1 MIQYKFDI
9 IKAIYDTYASRQTKM
24 EFFMKKT
31 DSCAHPDT
39 IGLETKQ
46 QPANPCVLVIFGIA
60 GDLTKRLLYPAICNL
75 GSKGL
80 LDENFCIVG
89 VAVEKYTTPSFRA
102 QMVKDIHQFV
112 TTPAAKKFGLKL
124 VERIFYISGDFTNK
138 KTYVE
143 LNSSLKKLETKNAS
157 KNCLFYFAAPP
168 EFIGTIATGLQKVN
182 LLTEKD
188 HEYFRRIIVEKPF
201 GHDYASA
208 KALNLELLTY
218 VQEQQIFRIDHF
230 LGKETVQ
237 NLLAFRFSNGIFEP
251 IWNRRYIDHVQI
263 TVAETLGVELR
274 GAYYE
279 HAGALRDMV
288 PNHLLQLLSLI
299 TMEPPVT
306 FSADYIQD
314 EKSKVLHT
322 IQVFTPEQV
331 LQQTVRGQYGPGKI
345 GSVNVPGYREEK
357 NVDPASSTETYIAL
371 KILLD
376 NWRWLHVP
384 FYVRTGKRMPVRS
397 SEIVIQFKS
406 EPSILFGGAGQNV
419 MPNLLRIKI
428 QPDEG
433 ISLRF
438 NAKIPGQTLE
448 LGQVDMSF
456 KYSDYFGIE
465 PQTGYETVLYDC
477 MNGDHTLFE
486 RAEMVETAWSII
498 QPILDVW
505 SALPPRDFPNYA
517 AGTWG
522 PKEADDLLT
531 QDGREWIL

>member
-1 MIQYKFDI
+1 
-9 IKAIYDTYASRQTKM
+9 
-24 EFFMKKT
+24 MKKK
-31 DSCAHPDT
+31 SNIACSEKT
-39 IGLETKQ
+39 ISESKQ
-46 QPANPCVLVIFGIA
+46 QPAHPCVLVIFGIA

-75 GSKGL
+75 GRRGL
-80 LDENFCIVG
+80 LDENFYIVG
-89 VAVEKYTTPSFRA
+89 VAVEKYTTRTFRA
-102 QMVKDIHQFV
+102 QMEKDVQQFV
-112 TTPAAKKFGLKL
+112 TDPADKKFGLAFL
-124 VERIFYISGDFTNK
+124 NRIFYIAGDFTDKN
-138 KTYVE
+138 TYAE
-143 LNSSLKKLETKNAS
+143 LKIKLNKLEEQKAS

-168 EFIGTIATGLQKVN
+168 EFIGTIATGLKN
-182 LLTEKD
+182 EKLLNEKD
-188 HEYFRRIIVEKPF
+188 GDYFRRIIVEKPF
-201 GHDYASA
+201 GCDLASA
-208 KALNLELLTY
+208 KSLNQELLTY
-218 VQEQQIFRIDHF
+218 VKEKQIFRIDHF

-263 TVAETLGVELR
+263 TVAETLGIGLR

-279 HAGALRDMV
+279 KAGALRDMI
-288 PNHLLQLLSLI
+288 PNHILQLLSLI
-299 TMEPPVT
+299 TMEPPVAFT
-306 FSADYIQD
+306 ADYIQD
-314 EKSKVLHT
+314 EKSKVLHA

-331 LQQTVRGQYGPGKI
+331 LHQAVRGQYGSGKI
-345 GSVNVPGYREEK
+345 DSVEVPAYRSEK
-357 NVDPASSTETYIAL
+357 NVNPESLTETYVAL
-371 KILLD
+371 KLLLD

-384 FYVRTGKRMPVRS
+384 FYLRTGKRLPTRS

-406 EPSILFGGAGQNV
+406 EPAILFGGAGKNI

-438 NAKIPGQTLE
+438 NAKIPGQSLQ
-448 LGQVDMSF
+448 LGQVDMNF

-465 PQTGYETVLYDC
+465 LRTGYETVLYDC

-486 RAEMVETAWSII
+486 RAEMVETAWGII

-522 PKEADDLLT
+522 PKEADNLLNL
-531 QDGREWIL
+531 DDRAWIL